1 MQVYDNADQSS
12 LIKAVELWS
21 TVEPYSNLASRTIG
35 WRLLTAHRAN
45 KIRHYWDGDRYAGFV
60 TWCFLTDQE
69 EATRDFSGFEVFA
82 RSSGDNLVVM
92 DLIAPFGRDDV
103 RFIAKDIRAQLSE
116 IYPDVPAAKV
126 WRGPRVGS
134 FARSN

>member
-1 MQVYDNADQSS
+1 MRVYDSADEKS
-12 LIKAVELWS
+12 LIKAIELWS

-35 WRLLTAHRAN
+35 WRLLPAHRSN
-45 KIRHYWDGDRYAGFV
+45 QIRHYWDGSRYAGFV
-60 TWCFLTDQE
+60 TWCFLTDHE
-69 EATRDFSGFEVFA
+69 EQSREFSGVEVFA

-92 DLIAPFGRDDV
+92 DMIAPFGFGDV
-103 RFIAKDIRAQLSE
+103 RFIAKDIRRQLSE
-116 IYPDVPAAKV
+116 IYPYVPAAKV